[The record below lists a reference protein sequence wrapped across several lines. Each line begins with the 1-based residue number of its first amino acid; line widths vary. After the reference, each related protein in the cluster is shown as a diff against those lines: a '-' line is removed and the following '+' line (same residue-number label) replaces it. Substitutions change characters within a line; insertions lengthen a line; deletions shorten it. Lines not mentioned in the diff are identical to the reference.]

1 MFKSTQASE
10 DPAYCNTLAGPC
22 SMNKQGVITPLVA
35 TLAVQSTV
43 SMVAVTVPVLAP
55 SMALGVGVS
64 ATAVGLYVSLM
75 YIGSMIS
82 SLWSGDF
89 ISRYGPLRIS
99 QVCLGLA
106 GIGLMLTALASIPA
120 MVLSALVIGCGY
132 GPVTPASSHIL
143 ARRTPARMM
152 SFIFSLK
159 QTGVPLGGVLAG
171 AIVPTLVLMIG
182 WKHSSL
188 IIGGFSISLILFLIP
203 IRKELDDDCQPGRQM
218 SFKGVTRP
226 LGMVMTYRPLRQL
239 ATISFLYAGMQ
250 LCLFT
255 YLVIFLTNDIG
266 LALVTAGLILSA
278 AQLSGTIGRIVW
290 GILADRYIQ
299 PRVLLG
305 LLGIGMSIGALLTA
319 ALSPDWSTGLIVA
332 IIIFFGATAIG
343 WNGVYL
349 AEAARSAPAGK
360 AGEATGGT
368 LFFTFLGVV
377 LGPSLFAVIAST
389 TNSYPMGFIFF
400 AGLTFLCGIGGL
412 VTHRKNQSDSL

>member
-1 MFKSTQASE
+1 M
-10 DPAYCNTLAGPC
+10 
-22 SMNKQGVITPLVA
+22 TPLVA
-35 TLAVQSTV
+35 TLAVQATV

-55 SMALGVGVS
+55 SMAPDVGVS

-89 ISRYGPLRIS
+89 IARYGALRVS
-99 QVCLGLA
+99 QVCLSLV
-106 GIGLMLTALASIPA
+106 GIGLMLTGLASIPA

-143 ARRTPARMM
+143 VSRTPPRMM

-171 AIVPTLVLMIG
+171 AIVPSLVLLTG
-182 WKHSSL
+182 WKNSSF
-188 IIGGFSISLILFLIP
+188 IIGASAILLILFLIP
-203 IRKELDDDCQPGRQM
+203 LRKELDRDRQPGKKM

-226 LGMVMTYRPLRQL
+226 LGMVLSFPPLRQL

-255 YLVIFLTNDIG
+255 YLVIYLTNDIG
-266 LALVTAGLILSA
+266 LAFVTAGFILSA
-278 AQLSGTIGRIVW
+278 AQLSGTIGRIIW
-290 GILADRYIQ
+290 GILADHYIK

-305 LLGIGMSIGALLTA
+305 LLGIGMAIGSLLTA
-319 ALSPDWSTGLIVA
+319 ALNPAWSTGLIVA

-377 LGPSLFAVIAST
+377 LGPSIFAVIASGT
-389 TNSYPMGFIFF
+389 GSYPMGFIFF
-400 AGLTFLCGIGGL
+400 AGLTFLCGVGGL
-412 VTHRKNQSDSL
+412 LSCRNGK